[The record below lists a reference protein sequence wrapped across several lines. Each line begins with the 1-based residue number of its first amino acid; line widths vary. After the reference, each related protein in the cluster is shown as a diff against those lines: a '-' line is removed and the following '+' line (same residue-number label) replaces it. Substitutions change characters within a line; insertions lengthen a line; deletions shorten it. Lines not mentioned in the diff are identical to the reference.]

1 MEAVPFAPYPVPPHD
16 QAIEAVAEV
25 LDPVLVP
32 LGLAAGQTCASGDQ
46 ASVTFCRGLEDSTDD
61 ACVDL
66 VVDLVVD
73 LAAAPEWRIVDVRYW
88 GFPAER
94 WHLTFPLDGDL
105 ATQLAALAAT
115 LADQLTAG
123 MSDPK

>member
-16 QAIEAVAEV
+16 PAIDAVAEV

-32 LGLAAGQTCASGDQ
+32 LGFAAGQTGAWGDQ
-46 ASVTFCRGLEDSTDD
+46 ASVTFCRGLEYSTDD
-61 ACVDL
+61 AC
-66 VVDLVVD
+66 VDLVVD

-94 WHLTFPLDGDL
+94 WHLTFPPDGDL
-105 ATQLAALAAT
+105 ATQLAALAGT
-115 LADQLTAG
+115 LTDELTAD
-123 MSDPK
+123 MSDPE

>member
-1 MEAVPFAPYPVPPHD
+1 MGAVPFAPYPLPPRD
-16 QAIEAVAEV
+16 PALDVVAEE

-32 LGLAAGQTCASGDQ
+32 LGFAAGQTCESGDH
-46 ASVTFCRGLEDSTDD
+46 ASVTFCRGLEYSTDD

-66 VVDLVVD
+66 VVDL
-73 LAAAPEWRIVDVRYW
+73 AAATDWRIVDVRYW

-105 ATQLAALAAT
+105 ATQLAALAGT
-115 LADQLTAG
+115 LPDQLTAG
-123 MSDPK
+123 EGAPE

>member
-1 MEAVPFAPYPVPPHD
+1 MEAVPFVAYPVPPHD
-16 QAIEAVAEV
+16 PTIDAVAEV

-32 LGLAAGQTCASGDQ
+32 LGFAAGQTCASGDQ
-46 ASVTFCRGLEDSTDD
+46 ASVTFCRGLEYSTDD
-61 ACVDL
+61 AC
-66 VVDLVVD
+66 VDLVVD

-105 ATQLAALAAT
+105 VTQLAALAGT
-115 LADQLTAG
+115 LADQLTAD
-123 MSDPK
+123 MSDPE

>member
-16 QAIEAVAEV
+16 PAIDAVAEV

-32 LGLAAGQTCASGDQ
+32 LGFAAGQTCASGDQ
-46 ASVTFCRGLEDSTDD
+46 ASVTFCRGLEYSTDD

-66 VVDLVVD
+66 VVDL
-73 LAAAPEWRIVDVRYW
+73 RYW

-94 WHLTFPLDGDL
+94 WHLTFPPDGDL
-105 ATQLAALAAT
+105 ATQLAALAGT
-115 LADQLTAG
+115 LADQLTAD
-123 MSDPK
+123 MSDPE